1 MPPARRLPA
10 GKPTVP
16 GAPVDPAIISS
27 QIARPDAGF
36 QDRRKATANDG
47 ENELGASTTKESVHG
62 ESTKDAPNTTAS
74 MDVVANNQRLSG
86 SLKPPIPAASATANV
101 ETDVLDSFRQFA
113 SIEKMRVSDH
123 RRQRVVQD
131 KAIKLNDLMKFSKNF
146 TLKTPV
152 PKDLVPILAK
162 DKSKQEEI
170 MEKAQRNA
178 EKNAPAAPKPT
189 DPGSSRL
196 QGDGSIS
203 NTGERLEIQNGRQA
217 YPPQGPQ
224 AASRERQQHTS
235 MMPLSSPKSGQGLLS
250 HRLADS
256 HRQHKAG
263 MPVSVPNPIP
273 IHTIPRNPAARPMAN
288 PPSMSESQTSSALRT
303 PTSATSAN
311 KFNVKAPDFR
321 PNPAANAFKPIANP
335 SVTSSPAPTTPNAR
349 PASRTLSPSAFFGNK
364 KPLSPAERPCISEHF
379 NPLKRLKEIAS
390 NDGKADDLAS
400 NGGIRYA
407 YQTPPTWK
415 APNPGEE
422 ENTVSYKDMFE
433 DVIPASNRVSP
444 LPNSPAPPQLPHQHQ
459 LPLHLQHGSH
469 PVPHV
474 QNPPQMPYHVPPPP
488 HHYPSGSHQFEDHRV
503 HLPASSPSVYQSPR
517 MQHSNM
523 AYPSPMSQQAQL
535 AYAQQVASYGV
546 GPVGPQAPQFRAF
559 PSGHQM
565 VPAPGPQGAP
575 LMVHQSS
582 QGGYVAPPHGMPMP
596 YNSQIPMYLPQH
608 QVYGG
613 QQSQPPSGYPSPSRG
628 GAQVMMHQG
637 SHQGSHQGQHPQM
650 YMNAQ
655 YPQPVY
661 AQQPPHSKSKNNP
674 LRKSDSN
681 LCLVTAMRGGY
692 GSPQPHYNQS
702 PQQQYH
708 YPPSNRVHSNNY
720 GPPPPGPPHHMP
732 AQHAHPPNVP
742 NENGED
748 GK

>member
-1 MPPARRLPA
+1 MPPARRLPT

-27 QIARPDAGF
+27 QIARPDAGS
-36 QDRRKATANDG
+36 QERRRAAANDG
-47 ENELGASTTKESVHG
+47 ENDMGSSTMKESTQPEPTKEV
-62 ESTKDAPNTTAS
+62 PNNATS
-74 MDVVANNQRLSG
+74 KEVVANNLRPSG
-86 SLKPPIPAASATANV
+86 SSKPPIPAASATANV

-113 SIEKMRVSDH
+113 NIEKMRVSDH
-123 RRQRVVQD
+123 RRQRVTQD

-178 EKNAPAAPKPT
+178 EKNALVASKPT
-189 DPGSSRL
+189 DQGASRAQADGSS
-196 QGDGSIS
+196 S
-203 NTGERLEIQNGRQA
+203 NTGERLEFPNGRQV

-224 AASRERQQHTS
+224 AASRERQQHTNNV
-235 MMPLSSPKSGQGLLS
+235 PLASPKSGQGLLS

-273 IHTIPRNPAARPMAN
+273 IHTMPRNPPARPMAN
-288 PPSMSESQTSSALRT
+288 PPSMPESQTSSALRT

-335 SVTSSPAPTTPNAR
+335 SVTSSPASTTPNAR
-349 PASRTLSPSAFFGNK
+349 PASRALSPSAFFGNK
-364 KPLSPAERPCISEHF
+364 KSLPLAERPSISDNF
-379 NPLKRLKEIAS
+379 NPLKRLKEIAQ

-415 APNPGEE
+415 APNAGEE
-422 ENTVSYKDMFE
+422 ENTISYKDMFE
-433 DVIPASNRVSP
+433 DVVPASNRVSP
-444 LPNSPAPPQLPHQHQ
+444 LPNSPIPPPLPHQHQ

-469 PVPHV
+469 SVPHI
-474 QNPPQMPYHVPPPP
+474 QTPPQMPYHVQPQQ
-488 HHYPSGSHQFEDHRV
+488 HHYPSGSHQFDDHRM
-503 HLPASSPSVYQSPR
+503 HLSASSSSVYQSPR

-523 AYPSPMSQQAQL
+523 AYPSPMSQPAQL
-535 AYAQQVASYGV
+535 AYAQQVAPYGV
-546 GPVGPQAPQFRAF
+546 GPAGPQPVQFRAF
-559 PSGHQM
+559 PGGHQM
-565 VPAPGPQGAP
+565 VPAQGPQVAGAP
-575 LMVHQSS
+575 MMVHQSS
-582 QGGYVAPPHGMPMP
+582 QGGYIPPPHGMPVPAYTQMP
-596 YNSQIPMYLPQH
+596 TYLPPQH

-613 QQSQPPSGYPSPSRG
+613 QSQPPSGYPSPSRG
-628 GAQVMMHQG
+628 GAPMMMQQG
-637 SHQGSHQGQHPQM
+637 SHQGSHQGQHSQM
-650 YMNAQ
+650 YMSPGQ

-661 AQQPPHSKSKNNP
+661 AQQQPPHSKSAACSTQK
-674 LRKSDSN
+674 
-681 LCLVTAMRGGY
+681 
-692 GSPQPHYNQS
+692 
-702 PQQQYH
+702 
-708 YPPSNRVHSNNY
+708 
-720 GPPPPGPPHHMP
+720 
-732 AQHAHPPNVP
+732 
-742 NENGED
+742 
-748 GK
+748 